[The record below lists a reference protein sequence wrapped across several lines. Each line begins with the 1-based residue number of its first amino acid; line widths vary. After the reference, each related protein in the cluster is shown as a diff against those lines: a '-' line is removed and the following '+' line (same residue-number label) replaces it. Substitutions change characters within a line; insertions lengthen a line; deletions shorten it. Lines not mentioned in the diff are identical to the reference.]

1 MTGHQADGLLAAFGA
16 AVALAASVALLTSD
30 RRRRRV
36 GLRLAALT
44 GQRRGPS
51 RRQALR
57 RLRRTRPGTDP
68 GLPLA
73 AGLLAACLAAGA
85 APGAA
90 AGAVGTALGG
100 PVGDRLRR
108 AGAELRLGGDPAVVW
123 GAFGT
128 FPGAA
133 GLARRLEL
141 AETSGAPVAAA
152 VAAEAAESRARR
164 RRAAQGSARRAAV
177 AVTGPLGLCF
187 LPAFLLIGV
196 VPVVI
201 GLTKELL

>member
-1 MTGHQADGLLAAFGA
+1 MNAPQATATA
-16 AVALAASVALLTSD
+16 ALALSLPVLAWVLVRERGD
-30 RRRRRV
+30 RWRRD
-36 GLRLAALT
+36 RLAGLCGRPPA
-44 GQRRGPS
+44 RARVA
-51 RRQALR
+51 ALR
-57 RLRRTRPGTDP
+57 RRLRPARPRTDP
-68 GLPLA
+68 ALPLA

-85 APGAA
+85 APAAA
-90 AGAVGTALGG
+90 AGAVGAALGG

-108 AGAELRLGGDPAVVW
+108 VGAELRLGGDPAAVW
-123 GAFGT
+123 GSFGT
-128 FPGAA
+128 LPGAA

-152 VAAEAAESRARR
+152 VTAEAAESRARR